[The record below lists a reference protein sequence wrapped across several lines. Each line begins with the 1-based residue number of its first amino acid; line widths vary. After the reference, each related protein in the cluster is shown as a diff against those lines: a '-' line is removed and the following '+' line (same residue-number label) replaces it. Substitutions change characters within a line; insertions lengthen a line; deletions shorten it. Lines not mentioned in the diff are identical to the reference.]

1 MNLTWA
7 LTDFEMMCE
16 NAITYNSPESEV
28 HKAAVAMH
36 RFMRLSAATLDSA
49 VALTMKAAIADAKAN
64 PNKKRDSS
72 KITINLP
79 VPDKK
84 KIKLSFPKPQG
95 GSTNEDDVH
104 DNAQLQA
111 LKSRYEHDGNGM
123 IKFYVPKTGKPV
135 YVDAPR
141 RPLHASAN

>member
-7 LTDFEMMCE
+7 LTDFEILCE

-28 HKAAVAMH
+28 HKAAVALH
-36 RFMRLSAATLDSA
+36 KFMRLSAAKLDSN
-49 VALTMKAAIADAKAN
+49 VALTMKDAIADARAN

-79 VPDKK
+79 VPEKK

-95 GSTNEDDVH
+95 STFKCTPDLPH
-104 DNAQLQA
+104 TCAW
-111 LKSRYEHDGNGM
+111 
-123 IKFYVPKTGKPV
+123 
-135 YVDAPR
+135 
-141 RPLHASAN
+141 